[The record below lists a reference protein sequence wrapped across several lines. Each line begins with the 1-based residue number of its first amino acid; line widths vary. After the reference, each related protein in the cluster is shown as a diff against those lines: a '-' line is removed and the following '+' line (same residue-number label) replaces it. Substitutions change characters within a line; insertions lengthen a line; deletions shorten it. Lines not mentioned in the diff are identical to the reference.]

1 LGAAGKLC
9 SDRSRMDGVFL
20 KTERLAFRPFT
31 ADDLPLVVE
40 LHSDPEVQRY
50 MGGMWSDEEMR
61 ATLDRFLRHQATY
74 GMSKWAIFLH
84 DGTFVGRAGV
94 APFPPLGGKGFGGDR
109 ELGYSLK
116 RRFWGAGLAT
126 EAARAAADWFFDHTD
141 EAVLI
146 GFTEP
151 GNAASQQVL
160 RKVGM
165 TPIGLHDLGF
175 DEPSAVFRMTRP
187 EPSGP
192 TAA

>member
-1 LGAAGKLC
+1 
-9 SDRSRMDGVFL
+9 MDGVFL
-20 KTERLAFRPFT
+20 KTERLMFRPFT
-31 ADDLPLVVE
+31 AGDHDLVVE

-50 MGGMWSDEEMR
+50 MGGLWSAEEMQ
-61 ATLDRFLRHQATY
+61 ATLDRFVRNQAAY

-94 APFPPLGGKGFGGDR
+94 APFPALSDKGFGGDR

-116 RRFWGAGLAT
+116 RRFWGSGLAT
-126 EAARAAADWFFDHTD
+126 EAARAAAEWFFEHTNED
-141 EAVLI
+141 VLI

-165 TPIGLHDLGF
+165 TQVGLHDLGF
-175 DEPSAVFRMTRP
+175 PEPSAVFRMFRP
-187 EPSGP
+187 GS
-192 TAA
+192 ADD